1 MRELQDSEMTG
12 FARNIV
18 SSRHVHVRL
27 VVMTHPSAY
36 DAIRRR
42 PLTLTVLLIL

>member
-18 SSRHVHVRL
+18 SSRHVRVRL
-27 VVMTHPSAY
+27 VVMTHPRAY